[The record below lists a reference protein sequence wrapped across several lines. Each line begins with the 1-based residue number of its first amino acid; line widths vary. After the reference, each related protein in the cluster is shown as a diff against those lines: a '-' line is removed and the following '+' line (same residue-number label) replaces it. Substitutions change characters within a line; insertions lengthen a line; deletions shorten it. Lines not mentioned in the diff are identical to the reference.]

1 MTRKT
6 LAACLAAFVAV
17 CFLGMPLAA
26 EEAEPSKSGF
36 HADFLHDF
44 ERASEKMKDL
54 AKAMP
59 RDSYTWRLTD
69 EVRSV
74 SEIFMHVASANFYLA
89 RDLGVELP
97 ADLPEEIEENVTTSA
112 EVRLLY
118 LESVDHVR
126 QAVEKNPDLDKE
138 IELFGR
144 KRSVRSVFM
153 IIAGHTHEH
162 LGQAIA
168 YARAKGV
175 VPPWSR
181 PASEEEG

>member
-1 MTRKT
+1 MTRKH
-6 LAACLAAFVAV
+6 LIAFVCFVAV
-17 CFLGMPLAA
+17 FFAAVPLAA
-26 EEAEPSKSGF
+26 EDPKSGY

-44 ERASEKMKDL
+44 DRTSEKLRDL

-59 RDSYTWRLTD
+59 KEAFAWRLTD

-74 SEIFMHVASANFYLA
+74 SEIYMHVAGANFYFA

-97 ADLPEEIEENVTTSA
+97 ADLPEELEQNVTTKA
-112 EVRLLY
+112 EVTLLF
-118 LESVDHVR
+118 LESLDHVH

-144 KRSVRSVFM
+144 KRSIRSIFM
-153 IIAGHTHEH
+153 ILAGHAHEH

-175 VPPWSR
+175 VPPWSQ
-181 PASEEEG
+181 PKE